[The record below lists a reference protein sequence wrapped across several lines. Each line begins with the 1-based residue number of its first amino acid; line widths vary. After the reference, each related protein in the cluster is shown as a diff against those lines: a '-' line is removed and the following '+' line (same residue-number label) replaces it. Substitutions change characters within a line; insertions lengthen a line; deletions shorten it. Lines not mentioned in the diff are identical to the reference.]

1 MDNKKSAALQ
11 QGVFVFSA
19 LAVLTAAEYW
29 IGVSTDMA
37 ALIFVLFLVKAA
49 LVINFY
55 MHISRLFSPEEEGG
69 H

>member
-1 MDNKKSAALQ
+1 MDNRKSAALR
-11 QGVFVFSA
+11 QGVFVFIT

-29 IGVSTDMA
+29 IGVSTDKA
-37 ALIFVLFLVKAA
+37 ALIFVLFLIKAT

-55 MHISRLFSPEEEGG
+55 MHVSRLFSPEEGG

>member
-1 MDNKKSAALQ
+1 MDNRKSAALR
-11 QGVFVFSA
+11 QGVFVFIT

-37 ALIFVLFLVKAA
+37 ALIFVLFLIKAT

-55 MHISRLFSPEEEGG
+55 MHVSRLFSPEEGG